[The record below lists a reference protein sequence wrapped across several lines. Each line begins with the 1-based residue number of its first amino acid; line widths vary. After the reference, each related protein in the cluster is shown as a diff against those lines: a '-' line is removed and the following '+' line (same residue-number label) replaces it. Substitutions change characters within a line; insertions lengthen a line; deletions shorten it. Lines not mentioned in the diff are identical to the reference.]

1 MPRANIR
8 AGHTDAAIGI
18 LQQRLA
24 KDPAA
29 VAAGI
34 LLTETLLL
42 SPKTNPTLAWSVCP
56 ATFAF
61 LEGRV
66 FDAEKAYRAAVKLDA
81 HPHCLVLSGLI
92 HTVRR
97 YNRVR
102 PRR

>member
-61 LEGRV
+61 V
-66 FDAEKAYRAAVKLDA
+66 RAASSTPRKLTE
-81 HPHCLVLSGLI
+81 PPSSSMPI
-92 HTVRR
+92 RTV
-97 YNRVR
+97 
-102 PRR
+102 